1 MGGIGEAS
9 EEIKWLH
16 ALLEYAAMHG
26 DEAKTACIRAHLL
39 LSPSARNELCFCK
52 AMQRGRSR
60 DKKVSF
66 E

>member
-9 EEIKWLH
+9 EEIRRFD
-16 ALLEYAAMHG
+16 ALLKYVVRHG
-26 DEAKTACIRAHLL
+26 NEAETACIRAHLL